1 MEALAKLR
9 NSKGSP
15 RKARLVIDQ
24 IRGKDV
30 DEALSILRFNNKH
43 VAARIEKLLESAINN
58 WTQKNE
64 GFRPEDS
71 DLYVKATFVDGGRVL
86 KRFQPAPF
94 GRAYRIRKR
103 TSHITIVVDSRQP
116 IDAFVDEMDE
126 GIEEEIEETHE
137 TEE

>member
-1 MEALAKLR
+1 MEAVAKLR
-9 NSKGSP
+9 NTKGSP

-24 IRGKDV
+24 IRGMDV
-30 DEALSILRFNNKH
+30 DEALSVLKFSNKH
-43 VAARIEKLLESAINN
+43 VAAKIEKLLESAINN

-71 DLYVKATFVDGGRVL
+71 DLYVKRAFVDGGPVL

-103 TSHITIVVDSRQP
+103 TSHITLIVDSRQP

-126 GIEEEIEETHE
+126 EIEETQE